1 MECNGKTIAPS
12 QTLILGVIE
21 DHGEQYSTNGYRKYV
36 VKVNGGPPDYPQDY
50 EIEVKKIDESKLQ
63 FVEKGAPVEILCWV
77 NGKAWRDRI
86 FTNLTMIQM
95 TEIEQEDTPAA
106 EDEEVDL
113 SFEGDNEDLP
123 F

>member
-1 MECNGKTIAPS
+1 MECNGKTITPS

-21 DHGEQYSTNGYRKYV
+21 AHGEQYSTNGYRKYV

-50 EIEVKKIDESKLQ
+50 EIEVKKIDECKLQ
-63 FVEKGAPVEILCWV
+63 SVEKGTPVEILCWV

-86 FTNLTMIQM
+86 FTNLTMIHLN
-95 TEIEQEDTPAA
+95 EVAQEPAV

-113 SFEGDNEDLP
+113 SFEGDDEDLP